1 MNSEQR
7 TEGVKAL
14 AKQHGAMLVGVASID
29 RFDPMPP
36 YYDRA
41 PKGQHPRDF
50 VPDAQSVVSIAQP
63 ILNQVLDAPARLAD
77 EELEMIPPDVRRPYL
92 ELVYSITGHNIQ
104 DRMLEFIGQIIG
116 QDLQAQGYEVMI
128 FPTTGVHPHVPGL
141 TKQQMWEGPSKAW
154 ADRNSPFRYSSGPF
168 SHRHAATRAGLG
180 EFGYNNVVLTRE
192 FGPRQRFNSIV
203 TNAELVADP
212 LITEPI
218 CLREACNR
226 CQEVCT
232 LGAITMRDDKSIVDY
247 RSVEAVDSDVI
258 FIDTPA
264 RSNAPLCMSRQE
276 RQPDLPI
283 RGDCVRVCPVPK
295 PRKSL
300 PERLR

>member
-1 MNSEQR
+1 MNSEQL
-7 TEGVKAL
+7 TQEVKAL

-41 PKGQHPRDF
+41 PRGQHPCDF
-50 VPDAQSVVSIAQP
+50 VPDAKGVISIAQP
-63 ILNQVLDAPARLAD
+63 ILDQVLDAPARLAD
-77 EELEMIPPDVRRPYL
+77 EDLEMIPPDVRRPYL
-92 ELVYSITGHNIQ
+92 ELVYDITGHAIQ
-104 DRMLEFIGQIIG
+104 DRMLEFISQILGQF
-116 QDLQAQGYEVMI
+116 LQTHAHDAMI
-128 FPTTGVHPHVPGL
+128 FPTTGVHPHIPGL

-180 EFGYNNVVLTRE
+180 EFGYNNVVLTPE
-192 FGPRQRFNSIV
+192 YGPRQRFNSII

-218 CLREACNR
+218 CLRDDCNR
-226 CQEVCT
+226 CHEVCT
-232 LGAITMRDDKSIVDY
+232 LGAITMRDDQKAQDY
-247 RSVEAVDSDVI
+247 RTVESVDSDVI

-264 RSNAPLCMSRQE
+264 KSNAPLCMSRRE

-283 RGDCVRVCPVPK
+283 RGDCIRICPIPK
-295 PRKSL
+295 KRKSL